1 MSNPVFERMRDS
13 RGYATFGPPQGRSA
27 GRSRTDVPGWSTP
40 SASDL
45 DHLYAQP
52 AATTADTG
60 RLTYDDVII
69 KTAIVFVGVLVGAA
83 AGWQLPG
90 LIVLGV
96 FGGLALGLVNS
107 FKRNPSPALIIGYGL
122 LEGLALGGISA
133 LFEQRYPG
141 IAVQAV
147 LATLSV
153 FGVVLLAF
161 RSGRLRATP
170 RLNRIFFIAIM
181 GYLLF
186 QVINLLLIGFAGQ
199 PSLRGGGLGL
209 AIGAIAVLLA
219 SYSLVMDFEFIKAG
233 VEQGAP
239 ARFAWTAAFG
249 LTVTLVWLYLEL
261 LRILAILRGDN

>member
-27 GRSRTDVPGWSTP
+27 GGSRTDVPGWSTP

-60 RLTYDDVII
+60 RMTYDDVIV
-69 KTAIVFVGVLVGAA
+69 KTAIVFIGVLVGAA
-83 AGWQLPG
+83 AGWTVPG
-90 LIVLGV
+90 LFILGV

-122 LEGLALGGISA
+122 LEGMALGGISH
-133 LFEQRYPG
+133 LFEQQYSG
-141 IAVQAV
+141 IVVQAV

-153 FGVVLLAF
+153 FGVVLLGF

-170 RLNRIFFIAIM
+170 RLNKIFFIGIM
-181 GYLLF
+181 GYLVF
-186 QVINLLLIGFAGQ
+186 SVVNLLLISFAGQ
-199 PSLRGGGLGL
+199 TSLRTGGLGL
-209 AIGAIAVLLA
+209 LIGAVAVLLA

-233 VEQGAP
+233 LQQGAP